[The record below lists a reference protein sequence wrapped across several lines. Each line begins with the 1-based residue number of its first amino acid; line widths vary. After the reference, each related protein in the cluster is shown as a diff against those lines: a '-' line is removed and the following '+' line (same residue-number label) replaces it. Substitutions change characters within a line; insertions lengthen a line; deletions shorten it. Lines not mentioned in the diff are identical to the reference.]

1 MVFVS
6 ENHFNA
12 KLDPL
17 NGFIA
22 PLHDVT
28 WKATIKRRILNKE
41 RKCDIQILPFNGGTN
56 SILYCQNCKLYK
68 MNCKKF

>member
-22 PLHDVT
+22 PLHDVI
-28 WKATIKRRILNKE
+28 WKATIKKTYF
-41 RKCDIQILPFNGGTN
+41 D
-56 SILYCQNCKLYK
+56 
-68 MNCKKF
+68 